1 MQNPGLIGLREV
13 REFEN
18 NVPFTTPTY
27 KKHATHI
34 FGRQNLQMHLGL
46 KYFFFISTF
55 LKFIFCQDL
64 SYYLPYL
71 YDVYTREGVA
81 QMQMWFGRLCEFST
95 KNLTKMQTRGRASK
109 IPKIV

>member
-34 FGRQNLQMHLGL
+34 FGRQNLQLHMGL
-46 KYFFFISTF
+46 KYF
-55 LKFIFCQDL
+55 LKFIFFCQDL
-64 SYYLPYL
+64 SYYRPYL
-71 YDVYTREGVA
+71 YDVYTREGVVL
-81 QMQMWFGRLCEFST
+81 MEMWSG
-95 KNLTKMQTRGRASK
+95 NLVLR
-109 IPKIV
+109 I